1 MDQDRETFELSIT
14 PRSLVGLRNAL
25 LEAITDLIYA
35 DSAELEDLARHA
47 LAYMTEVIHDP
58 RSVSKSQTGAL
69 SIRPASEDGNDLVLE
84 ATRELL
90 GMLAKAVDHVQRSLL
105 EFEIPI
111 RIKLEFVELV
121 ALGRMLE
128 EYT

>member
-1 MDQDRETFELSIT
+1 MFELRLT
-14 PRSLVGLRNAL
+14 PRLLVGLRNAL

-47 LAYMTEVIHDP
+47 LGYMNEVIRDS
-58 RSVSKSQTGAL
+58 RSASEPQTGTL
-69 SIRPASEDGNDLVLE
+69 GIGLASGEGNDLVLR

-90 GMLAKAVDHVQRSLL
+90 GMLAKAVDHVQASLL

-111 RIKLEFVELV
+111 RIKLDFVELV
-121 ALGRMLE
+121 SLGRMLE
-128 EYT
+128 EYATN